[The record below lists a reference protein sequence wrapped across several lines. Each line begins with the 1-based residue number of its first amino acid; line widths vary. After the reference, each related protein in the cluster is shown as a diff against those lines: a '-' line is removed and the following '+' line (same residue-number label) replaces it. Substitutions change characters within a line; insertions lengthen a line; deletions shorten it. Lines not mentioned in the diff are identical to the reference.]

1 MDSTSIRPIVLAAG
15 RGARMGITKALAKLE
30 EQSFLERIAA
40 TCSQLPTAR
49 PVVVVGAEASRVVEA
64 HAGLEVRWVH
74 NPDWA
79 STHMIDSL
87 RLGLASVEAA
97 AYLVWPV
104 DCPLVTLQAVHAL
117 CSFPCRQAAV
127 PYYLG
132 RAGHPVLLPGTA
144 RTAIEACASLRE
156 HLSLASSLQRVEVN
170 DAGVLSN
177 LNSLADNADA

>member
-1 MDSTSIRPIVLAAG
+1 
-15 RGARMGITKALAKLE
+15 
-30 EQSFLERIAA
+30 
-40 TCSQLPTAR
+40 
-49 PVVVVGAEASRVVEA
+49 
-64 HAGLEVRWVH
+64 
-74 NPDWA
+74 
-79 STHMIDSL
+79 MIDSL